1 MIPTIPGILMIWI
14 YSCAII
20 MVIIIPIFILETMAV
35 IIIATAVTAVIKI
48 GIPVVSH
55 NRMMISMMSRMT
67 MT

>member
-1 MIPTIPGILMIWI
+1 MIWI
-14 YSCAII
+14 YSNAII
-20 MVIIIPIFILETMAV
+20 TAIIIPICILETMAV

-67 MT
+67 VT